1 MTRKELIDLRNQLE
15 CEKNRRLRINELLQ
29 SKDVIEFLK
38 LKGIDENLV
47 DTTNEWAILRE
58 ILKNFTIT
66 NTNGIYVC
74 TGTYRIDCSIC
85 YEETNW
91 YTEDVDFDSKYRE
104 YRMYQDIEDGRIKK
118 AYFET
123 PRHGRSVAL
132 AMHFERDN
140 IVLNPYNTNEGSNG
154 YYDVREMFFTSAI
167 KSGQAKAKK
176 LVLSKF
182 NRMNWV
188 NSTECKNNY

>member
-1 MTRKELIDLRNQLE
+1 MTRKELIDLRRLLE
-15 CEKNRRLRINELLQ
+15 NEKNRRLRINELLQ
-29 SKDVIEFLK
+29 SEEVIEFLK
-38 LKGIDENLV
+38 LKGIEEKPV
-47 DTTNEWAILRE
+47 DIGEWLILRKILEKFE
-58 ILKNFTIT
+58 ITS
-66 NTNGIYVC
+66 TNGIYVC
-74 TGTYRIDCSIC
+74 TGTYCIDCSIC

-91 YTEDVDFDSKYRE
+91 YTEDVDFDSKERE

-123 PRHGRSVAL
+123 PRHGRQVEL

-140 IVLNPYNTNEGSNG
+140 LVLNPYNTNKGSNG
-154 YYDVREMFFTSAI
+154 YYEVREMFFRSAI

-188 NSTECKNNY
+188 NSIECKNNY

>member
-1 MTRKELIDLRNQLE
+1 MTRKELIDLRRLLE
-15 CEKNRRLRINELLQ
+15 NEKNRRLRINELLERE
-29 SKDVIEFLK
+29 DVIEFLK
-38 LKGIDENLV
+38 LKGIDENKL
-47 DTTNEWAILRE
+47 DATNEWAILRE
-58 ILKNFTIT
+58 ILEKFEIT
-66 NTNGIYVC
+66 STNGIYVC
-74 TGTYRIDCSIC
+74 VGTYRIDCSIC

-91 YTEDVDFDSKYRE
+91 YTENVDFDSKYRE

-123 PRHGRSVAL
+123 PRHGRPVPL

-140 IVLNPYNTNEGSNG
+140 VVLNPYNTNKGSNG
-154 YYDVREMFFTSAI
+154 YYEVREMFFTSAI

-176 LVLSKF
+176 LAISKF

-188 NSTECKNNY
+188 NSIECK

>member
-15 CEKNRRLRINELLQ
+15 CEKNRRLRVNELLE
-29 SKDVIEFLK
+29 SEDVIEFLK
-38 LKGIDENLV
+38 LKGIDENKL
-47 DTTNEWAILRE
+47 DATNEWAILRE

-66 NTNGIYVC
+66 STNGIYVC
-74 TGTYRIDCSIC
+74 TGTYCTDCYIT
-85 YEETNW
+85 YEDTNW
-91 YTEDVDFDSKYRE
+91 YTKEIDFDSKERE
-104 YRMYQDIEDGRIKK
+104 YRIYQDIEDGRIKK

-123 PRHGRSVAL
+123 PRHGRPVAL

-140 IVLNPYNTNEGSNG
+140 IVLNPYNTNKGSNG
-154 YYDVREMFFTSAI
+154 YYEVREMFFTSAI
-167 KSGQAKAKK
+167 KSGQSKAKK

-188 NSTECKNNY
+188 NSIECKNNY